1 MASVGADEGNSVL
14 DGTGSD
20 SDTQSPSTSSS
31 SSGGKLEDGNDDELQ
46 TLQFTE
52 PFHDI
57 IPDDSGLPQ
66 TQLLN
71 LGDETQVLD
80 YQDWGE
86 GMTQLVNGCDYE
98 MLADSDS
105 QGTNGTQVLT
115 DVDDDGSEI
124 GIGDDVVE
132 LEKMQLNPSKDQTE
146 KDHVVDSDAS
156 TDDGHGLALRD
167 SGPVIGSMTCEGT
180 QTFPNSNPSNGQFGL
195 EVDHNNDI
203 WGHNGSLKKR
213 GNTTKCTVGNPIVRE
228 LFKDDS
234 LAGNK
239 ESPCNIDGTIGGTES
254 PQLVADD
261 HQFVGLSY
269 VESQEPGE
277 ESQANALDV
286 VDRFLSVNNV
296 ELSQDVDHGTTVK
309 GKSPP
314 VLNAKGPQSLAK
326 RPNLS
331 PVGAVGIYD
340 WIDSREDEGGGCFFT
355 KRKESFFEK
364 GGHGRRSL
372 TQPQNSRRRKGHLIE
387 EAGQKEKGFNLHQ
400 KIIGLTH
407 SDSRLMLRNSK
418 AVHLDET
425 KTKKNLSGEL
435 DKQLNVESPEKNSK
449 VPGINLETP
458 GAYEVGFD
466 TQMAAEA
473 MEALFYGDPSNQDV
487 TDAHQVT
494 EMVPSLKHV
503 SPKKR
508 AHPPGSGGSMRQSK
522 QGKMLGTKLSKE
534 TLTSSR
540 KCNKNRKVKVPPDS
554 ETEPKLKRRKFKSAQ
569 HLQSGNAV
577 NGNENSVR
585 RSARLVRER
594 KTVDPGDS
602 AHVEDAGK
610 YGSSAATN
618 GHLPLGKRQCQED
631 SRTFTAI
638 AHRTR
643 QCIAVNSLKK
653 TRDSSD
659 DSEEGKD
666 GILEVA
672 VLENKRK
679 RRSSHVGASN
689 VLVHAETHSKLDSN
703 QIGVASKGKVS
714 QEEQQGFG
722 TPKEKLA
729 AKAGCMRIGALSYPR
744 GRRTHRNMSRYLN
757 KVDNLN
763 GPSPVSDGVEINKQ
777 SVAVQQRE
785 NDNVKSSCIKL
796 DVKRKT
802 RSGAYPCL
810 FLSSAEKKAEE
821 KLSRKDLCSG
831 LGDANDNLDS
841 MGVNGNSIPRSQIGA
856 KASMQSGEKDES
868 TEREEVN
875 AKLEASP
882 SEKATPSYSACTTPS
897 NGTPINTASPVCL
910 GSEYPKQSCRKSLS
924 RSCLKRELIRLGAT
938 EAVSTPALKDLR
950 RRRDITTVRVLF
962 SHHLDED
969 IIKQQKKILARL
981 GVPLAS
987 SSSDA
992 THFVADKFVRTRNML
1007 EAIALGKPVVTHLW
1021 LESCRQARSFI
1032 DEKNYILRDLKKERE
1047 IGFSMPVTLARAGQC
1062 PLLQGKQV
1070 FITPNIKPG
1079 KELIA
1084 SLVKAVCGQAVER
1097 IGRSAVKDDKVP
1109 DNLLVLSSEED
1120 YAICVPLLEKGA
1132 SIYSSE
1138 LLLNGI
1144 VIQKLEYERHLIFVD
1159 HVKRT
1164 RSTIWLRKEG
1174 NQFLPVTKCK

>member
-1 MASVGADEGNSVL
+1 MASVGADEGNSVV

-20 SDTQSPSTSSS
+20 SDTQSPSASSF
-31 SSGGKLEDGNDDELQ
+31 SSGGQSEDENDDELR
-46 TLQFTE
+46 TLQCTV
-52 PFHDI
+52 PFQDI
-57 IPDDSGLPQ
+57 IPDETQVLDYQ

-80 YQDWGE
+80 YQDWNE
-86 GMTQLVNGCDYE
+86 NMTQLVNGCDDE
-98 MLADSDS
+98 MLTDSDS
-105 QGTNGTQVLT
+105 QGTNGTLVLT
-115 DVDDDGSEI
+115 DVDDNDGSER

-132 LEKMQLNPSKDQTE
+132 MEKRQLSPSNDQAE

-156 TDDGHGLALRD
+156 TDDEHGSASLRD
-167 SGPVIGSMTCEGT
+167 SSPVVGGITCGGT
-180 QTFPNSNPSNGQFGL
+180 QILPDSNPSNSQFGL
-195 EVDHNNDI
+195 EVVHDHDK
-203 WGHNGSLKKR
+203 WRCDGSLKKP
-213 GNTTKCTVGNPIVRE
+213 GNASKCTVGNPRVRQ

-234 LAGNK
+234 LAGYK
-239 ESPCNIDGTIGGTES
+239 ESNCNIDGKNGGTES

-261 HQFVGLSY
+261 HKFVGLSY
-269 VESQEPGE
+269 AESQEPGE
-277 ESQANALDV
+277 QSQANALDV

-296 ELSQDVDHGTTVK
+296 ELSQDVHHGTTIK
-309 GKSPP
+309 GNSPP
-314 VLNAKGPQSLAK
+314 VLKAKGPQSLAK

-331 PVGAVGIYD
+331 PVGTVGVYD

-364 GGHGRRSL
+364 EGHGRRSL
-372 TQPQNSRRRKGHLIE
+372 TQPQNSRRKRGRNLTE
-387 EAGQKEKGFNLHQ
+387 ESGQKEKGFNLHQ
-400 KIIGLTH
+400 KII
-407 SDSRLMLRNSK
+407 
-418 AVHLDET
+418 ET
-425 KTKKNLSGEL
+425 KTKKNLAGEL
-435 DKQLNVESPEKNSK
+435 DKQLNVESPGKNLD
-449 VPGINLETP
+449 VPGINSETP

-494 EMVPSLKHV
+494 DMVPCLKHV

-508 AHPPGSGGSMRQSK
+508 AHPPGSGGNMRQSK
-522 QGKMLGTKLSKE
+522 QKKMLETKLSKE

-540 KCNKNRKVKVPPDS
+540 KCNKRRKVKVSPDS
-554 ETEPKLKRRKFKSAQ
+554 EIEPKLRRHKFKSAQ
-569 HLQSGNAV
+569 HLHSGNAV
-577 NGNENSVR
+577 NGNESSVR
-585 RSARLVRER
+585 RSSRLVRER
-594 KTVDPGDS
+594 KTVEPMNR

-618 GHLPLGKRQCQED
+618 GHLPLSKRQRQED
-631 SRTFTAI
+631 YRTIIPI

-653 TRDSSD
+653 TRNSSD
-659 DSEEGKD
+659 DSEGGKD
-666 GILEVA
+666 GILKVA
-672 VLENKRK
+672 VLEDKRK
-679 RRSSHVGASN
+679 RRSSHVDASN
-689 VLVHAETHSKLDSN
+689 VLIHAETHSKLDSN
-703 QIGVASKGKVS
+703 QIGEASKGKVS
-714 QEEQQGFG
+714 REEQQGYSS
-722 TPKEKLA
+722 PHEELA
-729 AKAGCMRIGALSYPR
+729 ATASCMKLGALSYPK
-744 GRRTHRNMSRYLN
+744 GRRTRRNMSRHLS

-763 GPSPVSDGVEINKQ
+763 GPSSVSDGEEVNKQ
-777 SVAVQQRE
+777 SVTVQQRN

-802 RSGAYPCL
+802 QSAAYPCP
-810 FLSSAEKKAEE
+810 FLPSAEKKAEE
-821 KLSRKDLCSG
+821 NLLRIDHSG
-831 LGDANDNLDS
+831 SADANDNLDS
-841 MGVNGNSIPRSQIGA
+841 MGMNGNLIPKSQIGS
-856 KASMQSGEKDES
+856 KASMQPGKKDET
-868 TEREEVN
+868 TEHEEVN
-875 AKLEASP
+875 TMLAASP
-882 SEKATPSYSACTTPS
+882 SEKATPSHSACTTPS
-897 NGTPINTASPVCL
+897 NGTPINAASPVCL
-910 GSEYPKQSCRKSLS
+910 GNEYPKQSCRKSLS
-924 RSCLKRELIRLGAT
+924 RSCLKKELTRLGAT
-938 EAVSTPALKDLR
+938 KAVPTPALKDLR

-981 GVPLAS
+981 RVPLAS

-1021 LESCRQARSFI
+1021 LESCRQASSFI
-1032 DEKNYILRDLKKERE
+1032 DERNYILRDFKKEKE
-1047 IGFSMPVTLARAGQC
+1047 IGFSMPVSLARASQC

-1084 SLVKAVCGQAVER
+1084 SLVKAVHGQAVER

-1144 VIQKLEYERHLIFVD
+1144 IIQKLEYERHLLFVD